1 MMVGDGP
8 LIRRMPM
15 TPLDRL
21 LAEHEIAGVI
31 TRYAVAND
39 DGDYDALAALFT
51 DDARFT
57 RPSGGDPIVGRAE
70 IRASYEGRPP
80 RISRHLITNIVV
92 DIVSASEATA
102 RSTIVL
108 YTAPVGALPAIA
120 NKPALL
126 GGFRDRLIKT
136 GDGWRFA
143 EREGFLDLK
152 LD

>member
-1 MMVGDGP
+1 
-8 LIRRMPM
+8 M

-21 LAEHEIAGVI
+21 LAEHEIAGLI
-31 TRYAVAND
+31 TRYAMLND

-51 DDARFT
+51 DDARFI
-57 RPSGGDPIVGRAE
+57 RPSGGDAIVGAAA

-92 DIVSASEATA
+92 DIVSDGEATA

-108 YTAPVGALPAIA
+108 YTAPAGALPAIA
-120 NKPALL
+120 NSPALL

-136 GDGWRFA
+136 SDGWHFA

-152 LD
+152 ID